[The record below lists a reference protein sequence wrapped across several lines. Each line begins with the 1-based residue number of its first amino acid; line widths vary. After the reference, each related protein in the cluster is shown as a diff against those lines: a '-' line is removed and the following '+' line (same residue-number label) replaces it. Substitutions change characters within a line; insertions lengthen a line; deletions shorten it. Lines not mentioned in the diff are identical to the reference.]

1 MGLVS
6 PMEAHS
12 GDEYRFA
19 SPVFSQDAQGH
30 DLVDGHTEKRLEVF
44 VIFTDAPG
52 TLAALQMAEGLA
64 QKLEAHIRLLMPYEV
79 PYTLPLTKPAVPVEF
94 VAGQIRDLACN
105 TRLEVAAHIYLCR
118 DKRRTLKLLLR
129 PHSLIVVGGKKR
141 WWPTSAQK
149 LARTLQ
155 KDGHQVVF
163 AELR

>member
-1 MGLVS
+1 
-6 PMEAHS
+6 MEAYS
-12 GDEYRFA
+12 GDEYGLA
-19 SPVFSQDAQGH
+19 SPVFPHDAKGH
-30 DLVDGHTEKRLEVF
+30 DPIDGHTEKRLEVF

-52 TLAALQMAEGLA
+52 TLAALQMADGLA

-79 PYTLPLTKPAVPVEF
+79 PYALPLTKPAVPVEF
-94 VAGQIRDLACN
+94 LEGQIRNLAGK

-118 DKRRTLKLLLR
+118 DKRRTLELLLR

-149 LARTLQ
+149 LAQALQ
-155 KDGHQVVF
+155 KDGHHVIF